1 VTPPSPDGT
10 ANPLLDLAVRPIIA
24 HRGASADAPE
34 NTLEAFHLAVEQGC
48 DAFEL
53 DVRLTLDGEAVLM
66 HDPTLQR
73 TCGHPGEVAG
83 MSLAEVQAAD
93 AGRGFVAADGSRPW
107 PGRGVRPPTLREV
120 VRAFPE
126 MPLLIELKVAE
137 AQEAVARV
145 LGEERA
151 LARCVVASF
160 RPHALEQLRGGPV
173 HLGADRRDAAALV
186 VRTRL
191 RLPVPRPRCLLYA
204 VPWRWKD
211 RIEVPKQRF
220 IDAARRHGRPVH
232 VWTVDDPIVARELW
246 RRGASGIITNR
257 PGLMMAVRSEK

>member
-1 VTPPSPDGT
+1 MTSFPPAPPVT
-10 ANPLLDLAVRPIIA
+10 PLLDLAARPIVA

-34 NTLEAFHLAVEQGC
+34 NTLEAFRLAVEQGC

-53 DVRLTLDGEAVLM
+53 DVRLTRDGEAVLM

-73 TCGHPGEVAG
+73 TCGLPGAVSG
-83 MSLAEVQAAD
+83 MSLAEVQSAD
-93 AGRGFVAADGSRPW
+93 AGWGLVASDGSRPW
-107 PGRGVRPPTLREV
+107 QGRGVRAPALREV
-120 VRAFPE
+120 IRTFPR

-137 AQEAVARV
+137 VQEAVARV
-145 LGEERA
+145 LREEQA
-151 LARCVVASF
+151 SERCVVASF
-160 RPHALEQLRGGPV
+160 QHQALEQLRAGPV
-173 HLGADRRDAAALV
+173 LLGAGRRDVVSLV

-211 RIEVPKQRF
+211 RIEVPRPRF

-232 VWTVDDPIVARELW
+232 VWTVDDPAVARELW
-246 RRGASGIITNR
+246 RRGANGIITNR
-257 PGLMMAVRSEK
+257 PGLMTAVRGEG